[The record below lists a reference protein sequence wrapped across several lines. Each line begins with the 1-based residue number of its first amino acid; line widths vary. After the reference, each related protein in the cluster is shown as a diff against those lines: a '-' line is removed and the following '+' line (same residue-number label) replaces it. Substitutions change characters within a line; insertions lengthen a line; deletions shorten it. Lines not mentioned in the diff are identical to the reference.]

1 MTTTAPADNVVMA
14 FRFAH
19 SLWPDDAKTAS
30 QGTLIAWAPML
41 SEYSVDELYVALT
54 ELAKVSQRM
63 PALNAL
69 LDVLH
74 AGRRK
79 MHPAPLFLPHPAR
92 GQITGPDTV
101 YRAKLRKDAIA
112 YHRSADGSIS
122 PKKVAEIDAWVDE
135 VGPREQAFLKQ
146 HGIDVEMT
154 QPVGKGGGI

>member
-1 MTTTAPADNVVMA
+1 MA

-30 QGTLIAWAPML
+30 QGTLIAWAPIL
-41 SEYSVDELYVALT
+41 APFSIDELYAALT
-54 ELAKVSQRM
+54 ECAKSGGRM

-101 YRAKLRKDAIA
+101 YRAKLRKDAIKYWRTYA
-112 YHRSADGSIS
+112 GNITQQ
-122 PKKVAEIDAWVDE
+122 KLAEIDAWVDE
-135 VGPREQAFLKQ
+135 IGPREQAFLAS
-146 HGIDVEMT
+146 HGIAVEVT
-154 QPVGKGGGI
+154 QPVRKGREL